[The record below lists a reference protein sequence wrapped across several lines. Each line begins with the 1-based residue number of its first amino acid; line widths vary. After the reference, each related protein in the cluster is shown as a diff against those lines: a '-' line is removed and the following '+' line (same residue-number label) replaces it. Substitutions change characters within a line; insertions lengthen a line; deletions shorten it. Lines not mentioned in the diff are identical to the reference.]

1 MTRQATDGSTLHGV
15 NLAGWLLPE
24 LWVTP
29 ELFAATGSLDLISLA
44 DKLGRKRYEE
54 VILHHLDTF
63 ITEDDFL
70 HMSERGYNAVRLAV
84 PWFVFGE
91 RGPLPGTHRG
101 CLDYVDRAF
110 DWAEAAEMSILLDI
124 ALAPGATITSDGL
137 RMQVDFTPARREAL
151 LQVVAGLARRYADR
165 SPFFGIEPLDEV
177 VIQRRRGLSI
187 EPGLPLPHLRNFY
200 RDAYEAIRSAA
211 GTRPVIVFS
220 DADSA
225 HSWRRFMAHQ
235 RYENVWLDTHLYRF
249 AEQTAATGPGGV
261 RLLLEES
268 KRELDEARKS
278 GLPVMVGEW
287 SAALPIFDK
296 TITAEGSLA
305 LERVYVAE
313 QLRLM
318 EDCPAWFFQT
328 WKTAGHLSD
337 WDARLALASF
347 ERDMLD

>member
-1 MTRQATDGSTLHGV
+1 MTRRATDGSTLHGV

-24 LWVTP
+24 PWVTP
-29 ELFAATGSLDLISLA
+29 ELFAATGSLDLTSLS

-54 VILHHLDTF
+54 VMLQHLDTF

-91 RGPLPGTHRG
+91 RGPLPGAHRG

-124 ALAPGATITSDGL
+124 ALAPGATITGDGL
-137 RMQVDFTPARREAL
+137 RMQVDFTPARRNAL

-165 SPFFGIEPLDEV
+165 SSFFGIEPLDEV
-177 VIQRRRGLSI
+177 VIQRRHGLSI
-187 EPGLPLPHLRNFY
+187 EPGMPLPHLRNFY
-200 RDAYEAIRSAA
+200 RDAYEAIRGAA

-225 HSWRRFMAHQ
+225 HSWRRFMAHE

-261 RLLLEES
+261 RRLLEES
-268 KRELDEARKS
+268 RRELEEARSS